1 MGAITSIE
9 QLRQVLPEPRKTTQA
24 KILHTLDDQALAFIA
39 RAPFAALA
47 TVSPDGKVEVS
58 PKGDGP
64 GFIKVEDPR
73 TLLLPER
80 AGNNL
85 AFGLQGIIA
94 NPHIGLMIIVP
105 GTGET
110 LRVSGTAEIR
120 DDPELVASL
129 SEPGKP
135 ALLATRIHVRHC
147 FFHCARAF
155 LRAGLW
161 KPETWPERQK
171 ISFGKVIARQ
181 MQADEAMAE
190 QIDAFVADGYENRLY
205 HNG

>member
-1 MGAITSIE
+1 MGAITTTE
-9 QLRQVLPEPRKTTQA
+9 QLRQVLPEPRKSVEA
-24 KILHTLDDQALAFIA
+24 KILDHLDEQALAFLA

-47 TVSPDGKVEVS
+47 TISADGRIEVS
-58 PKGDGP
+58 PKGDAP
-64 GFIKVEDPR
+64 GFIQAEDER

-85 AFGLQGIIA
+85 AFGLQAIIA
-94 NPHIGLMIIVP
+94 NPNVALMIVVP

-110 LRVSGTAEIR
+110 LRVSGTAEVR
-120 DDPELVASL
+120 DDPELVERL

-135 ALLATRIHVRHC
+135 ALLATRIRVRHA

-161 KPETWPERQK
+161 KPESWPERQK
-171 ISFGKVIARQ
+171 VSFGKVIARQ
-181 MQADEAMAE
+181 MQAGDDVARE
-190 QIDAFVADGYENRLY
+190 IDDRVADGYANRLY
-205 HNG
+205 EN